1 MSKGKAVRGDL
12 LYYEGGDDVV
22 LARHTSDPFFEAK
35 TDKGM
40 LLIDL
45 REVMAI
51 EQFTAEVDRQHKTQA
66 GLILN
71 KQTISRVNF
80 LMCDGSALPCDC
92 SYDDAVKAWK
102 AAK

>member
-1 MSKGKAVRGDL
+1 MSKSKAVKDACEKADGCL
-12 LYYEGGDDVV
+12 ISW
-22 LARHTSDPFFEAK
+22 SDKRFFEAK

-45 REVMAI
+45 LDVMAI

-80 LMCDGSALPCDC
+80 LMRDGSALPCDC
-92 SYDDAVKAWK
+92 SYEDAAKAWK
-102 AAK
+102 AVK